1 MTGRIFNAPLGSW
14 YICISSLPSQICR
27 KNVHT
32 TSRIKCYCGGC
43 GASRTCWHVILVCH
57 LTNFLFFGPSSV
69 VFNFE
74 IFPRITCGKSF
85 ASDFSYRVNFH
96 IPGHKIL
103 RTPIAICSVHF
114 FMCSVRYIC
123 ISLAE
128 QYEITICFSILF
140 SFT

>member
-1 MTGRIFNAPLGSW
+1 MSGRIFNAPLGSW
-14 YICISSLPSQICR
+14 YICISSLQT
-27 KNVHT
+27 KYVE
-32 TSRIKCYCGGC
+32 KCPHHEPYQMLLWCGGGC

-103 RTPIAICSVHF
+103 RTPIAKWQCTF
-114 FMCSVRYIC
+114 FYVLCPIHMY
-123 ISLAE
+123 
-128 QYEITICFSILF
+128 FSGRPI
-140 SFT
+140 